1 MSLEGQI
8 DWLVAGC
15 YLGEARSC
23 PLSSEAHLGV
33 SKEFKNAWLPT
44 AVLGTPGNLC
54 LQHMWGSS
62 FWSYS
67 NMGLRLQGWST
78 EGPEAVALYEVAGL
92 LTAFHLT
99 PPKPTEKWLFAELVN
114 SQTATGSGLLK
125 CSPCLF
131 VFSGSPRLYP
141 SHMAQ
146 VMGKLHLSPPAFA
159 ACLKRPMPAT
169 CSNAAIGFWSWSSLV
184 LVFWVY
190 SPWSQEPAPDLPGD
204 RTGSAKGVSLTAF
217 HPPSICVSSFS
228 FYKSSDFEGEFI
240 AG

>member
-1 MSLEGQI
+1 MQGEHRLCWKNLGWSHSFLYQPAAERASTDWLSAFYTISAVKMSLEGQI

-62 FWSYS
+62 FWSCS

-78 EGPEAVALYEVAGL
+78 EDPEAVALYEVAGL

-131 VFSGSPRLYP
+131 VFSGSPWLYP

-146 VMGKLHLSPPAFA
+146 VMGKLHLSPP
-159 ACLKRPMPAT
+159 LPLL
-169 CSNAAIGFWSWSSLV
+169 LV
-184 LVFWVY
+184 
-190 SPWSQEPAPDLPGD
+190 
-204 RTGSAKGVSLTAF
+204 
-217 HPPSICVSSFS
+217 
-228 FYKSSDFEGEFI
+228 
-240 AG
+240 